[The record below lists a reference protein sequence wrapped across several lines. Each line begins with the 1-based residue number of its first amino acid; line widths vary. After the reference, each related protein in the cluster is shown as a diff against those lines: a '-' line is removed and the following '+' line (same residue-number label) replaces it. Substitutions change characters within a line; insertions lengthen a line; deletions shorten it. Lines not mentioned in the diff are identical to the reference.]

1 LEFNA
6 ITSQHSVCIQ
16 VVQLLEQLIRT
27 PSYSREEKETADLI
41 ATFFTDHGLKANR
54 NKNNVWV
61 RQPHWRAGLP
71 VILLNS
77 HHDTVKPAASWQR
90 DPFVAN
96 WEGDQLYG
104 LGSNDAGGPLVSLIA
119 AFLLLKD
126 RQDLPFNLI
135 MAATAEE
142 EISGAGGIASILP
155 QLGPLTGGIV
165 GEPTL
170 GEVAIA
176 ERGLIV
182 IDGEAQGV
190 SGHAAR
196 EEGTNAL
203 YLALDDIARLRAYT
217 FPKVSSLLG
226 GVKVSVT
233 QIGAGSQ
240 HNVVPDR
247 CQFMMD
253 VRVNENYSNEEVVA
267 LLQGVCQ
274 SVLTPRSLR
283 LQSSGIAV
291 DHPLA
296 KAVAALGLPTYGS
309 PTLSDQ
315 ALMSF
320 PTIKLGPGDS
330 ARSHTADEFIRRT
343 EIIDGINTYL
353 SVLGQLKF
361 DEQWITNL

>member
-1 LEFNA
+1 MEVNA
-6 ITSQHSVCIQ
+6 QHPVCIQ
-16 VVQLLEQLIRT
+16 VIQLLEQLICTR
-27 PSYSREEKETADLI
+27 SFSKEEKETADLI
-41 ATFFTDHGLKANR
+41 AVFFENNGLAVNR
-54 NKNNVWV
+54 SKNNVWV
-61 RQPHWRAGLP
+61 KHPHWQTDLP

-96 WEGDQLYG
+96 WEGDQLFG

-126 RQDLPFNLI
+126 QKNLPFNLI

-142 EISGAGGIASILP
+142 EISGAGGIAHILP
-155 QLGPLTGGIV
+155 ELGPLAGGIV

-170 GEVAIA
+170 GHVAIA

-182 IDGEAQGV
+182 IDGEAKGV

-203 YLALDDIARLRAYT
+203 YIALDDIAQLREYT
-217 FPKVSSLLG
+217 FPKISSMLE

-233 QIGAGSQ
+233 QIAAGSQ

-247 CQFMMD
+247 CQFVVD
-253 VRVNENYSNEEVVA
+253 VRVNEHYTNEEVVA
-267 LLQGVCQ
+267 ALQAVCQ
-274 SVLTPRSLR
+274 SKLTPRSLR
-283 LQSSGIAV
+283 LQSSGIAA

-296 KAVAALGLPTYGS
+296 KAVAILGLSTYGS

-315 ALMSF
+315 ALMPF

-343 EIIDGINTYL
+343 EIIAGIKTYL

-361 DEQWITNL
+361 GTARK

>member
-1 LEFNA
+1 MELIA
-6 ITSQHSVCIQ
+6 ITPNHPVCVQ
-16 VVQLLEQLIRT
+16 VIKLLEQLIGT
-27 PSYSREEKETADLI
+27 PSFSREEKDTADLL
-41 ATFFTDHGLKANR
+41 AAFFADKGLKAMR
-54 NKNNVWV
+54 EKNNVWV
-61 RQPHWRAGLP
+61 KHPNWRVGLP

-90 DPFVAN
+90 DPFVAQ
-96 WEGDQLYG
+96 WEGDQLFG

-142 EISGAGGIASILP
+142 EISGAGGIAHVLP
-155 QLGPLTGGIV
+155 QLGPIAGGIV
-165 GEPTL
+165 GEPTS
-170 GEVAIA
+170 GDVAIA

-203 YLALDDIARLRAYT
+203 YLALEDIARLRSFT
-217 FPKVSSLLG
+217 FPKVSPLLG

-233 QIGAGSQ
+233 QINAGSQ

-247 CQFMMD
+247 CRFVMD
-253 VRVNENYSNEEVVA
+253 VRVNEHYTNEEVVA
-267 LLQGVCQ
+267 ALQAECK
-274 SVLTPRSLR
+274 SILTPRSLR

-296 KAVAALGLPTYGS
+296 KAVASLGWSTYGS

-315 ALMSF
+315 ALMPF

-343 EIIDGINTYL
+343 EIIAGIKTYL
-353 SVLGQLKF
+353 SVLEQLKF
-361 DEQWITNL
+361 DETWISKV